1 MNNAWKG
8 AAATRWTAA
17 GQRRCA
23 WVLGLCGLSTGCDLP
38 DLTGFD
44 RAHTV
49 VLVVERAPGPFK
61 HVTWHA
67 DYQGTHC
74 PSGKHTVVLKV
85 MRINEQRYEVTVP
98 PRPADTTEGP
108 DQDNRCR
115 WQLVS
120 TSARLAATNAEGD
133 EVFEARLTAEQLD
146 RGRPLVLYYW
156 RGTYPRMPGAIITR
170 SLGEPDRQVFRPEFQ
185 NQLFTITLTPRAAQ

>member
-1 MNNAWKG
+1 MQLRVG
-8 AAATRWTAA
+8 PRATGPCRWAFVWSL
-17 GQRRCA
+17 CA
-23 WVLGLCGLSTGCDLP
+23 LLAGCDRIGLWG
-38 DLTGFD
+38 TE
-44 RAHTV
+44 RSHTV
-49 VLVVERAPGPFK
+49 LAVIERAPGPFG
-61 HVTWHA
+61 HVSWHA
-67 DYQGTHC
+67 DYRAEDCPDGA
-74 PSGKHTVVLKV
+74 PSGGGDLSVALPVTHKGEHH
-85 MRINEQRYEVTVP
+85 YETTVP
-98 PRPADTTEGP
+98 ARPAAGTG
-108 DQDNRCR
+108 QDRCR